1 MIGKIHAVR
10 TSPTNATAM
19 SKMRLVTRT
28 AGRSSQAELARTIAL
43 GAEAGNVL
51 VSRYWAAVEASVVMI
66 RLSVPGTLKYR
77 ALVLR
82 VVASSCKLLRSEAQ
96 GLQEA
101 SHELH
106 HELHGEEFDAQVV
119 SAIGEAFNNIAIH
132 GYGRASAGDVQDVQI
147 EIGPLPD
154 GIELCMMDHGVTF
167 DLSLAEPT
175 RPSNEPDQLPESGM
189 GLFIIRSFMDTVAYR
204 ASTGPEQPNVLRLTK
219 RFPPHDSVAA
229 PAAKDAARGLPES
242 RSEAAQGTRPGK

>member
-1 MIGKIHAVR
+1 
-10 TSPTNATAM
+10 
-19 SKMRLVTRT
+19 
-28 AGRSSQAELARTIAL
+28 
-43 GAEAGNVL
+43 
-51 VSRYWAAVEASVVMI
+51 MI

-101 SHELH
+101 SHELQA
-106 HELHGEEFDAQVV
+106 LQAEEFDAQVV

-132 GYGRASAGDVQDVQI
+132 GYRPGSVGDVQI

-167 DLSLAEPT
+167 DLSLAEPK

-189 GLFIIRSFMDTVAYR
+189 GLYIIRSFMDTVAYR
-204 ASTGPEQPNVLRLTK
+204 AGAGPEQPNVLRLTK
-219 RFPPHDSVAA
+219 RYSSLVSE
-229 PAAKDAARGLPES
+229 PAAATAGLPDQ
-242 RSEAAQGTRPGK
+242 RSETAQGTRPGK

>member
-1 MIGKIHAVR
+1 
-10 TSPTNATAM
+10 M

-28 AGRSSQAELARTIAL
+28 AGRSSQAELGWTIAL
-43 GAEAGNVL
+43 GAETGNVL
-51 VSRYWAAVEASVVMI
+51 WSRYGAAVEVSVVMI

-82 VVASSCKLLRSEAQ
+82 VVASSCKLLRSELH

-101 SHELH
+101 SHD
-106 HELHGEEFDAQVV
+106 LHGEEFDAQVV

-132 GYGRASAGDVQDVQI
+132 GYGGGKVGDVQI
-147 EIGPLPD
+147 EIGPIQD

-175 RPSNEPDQLPESGM
+175 RPSSEPDQLPESGM

-204 ASTGPEQPNVLRLTK
+204 AGAGPEQPNVLRLTK
-219 RFPPHDSVAA
+219 RYSPLVTEEPTGG
-229 PAAKDAARGLPES
+229 DAARLREP
-242 RSEAAQGTRPGK
+242 RSERAQGTRPGK

>member
-1 MIGKIHAVR
+1 MIGKIHAV
-10 TSPTNATAM
+10 SSKPTNATAM

-28 AGRSSQAELARTIAL
+28 AGRSSQAELGRTIAR

-51 VSRYWAAVEASVVMI
+51 VSRYGAAVEVSVVMI

-101 SHELH
+101 SHELQA
-106 HELHGEEFDAQVV
+106 EEFDAQVV

-132 GYGRASAGDVQDVQI
+132 GYRPGSVGDVQI

-167 DLSLAEPT
+167 DLSLAEPI

-189 GLFIIRSFMDTVAYR
+189 GLYIIRSFMDTVAYR
-204 ASTGPEQPNVLRLTK
+204 AGAGPEQPNVLRLTK
-219 RFPPHDSVAA
+219 RYSALVSE
-229 PAAKDAARGLPES
+229 PAATTGLPDQ
-242 RSEAAQGTRPGK
+242 RSETAQGTRPGK